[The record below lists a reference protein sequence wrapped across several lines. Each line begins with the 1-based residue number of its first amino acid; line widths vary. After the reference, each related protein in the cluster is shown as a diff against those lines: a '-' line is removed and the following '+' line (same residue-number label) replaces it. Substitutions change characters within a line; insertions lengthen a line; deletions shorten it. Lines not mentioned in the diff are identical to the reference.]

1 MKFNALLPELY
12 VRDFRKSLDF
22 FIRVLGFK
30 KEYGRP
36 TPQFAF
42 LSYQGS
48 QLMIQ
53 EEDNDEDWQ
62 NGKPEFPY
70 GRGLNLQIET
80 DNVQKIADALVKEY
94 GPLKNTIKENWY
106 KKNNLL
112 LGHRELLVT
121 DPDGYLLRFSQP
133 LEKKISNHL
142 KPELYVS
149 DFQKS
154 LDFYTET
161 LGFTKEYDRTNPKF
175 AFLSYQGSQLMIQEE
190 DNDEDWH
197 NGKLEYPYGRELNFQ
212 IHTDNVE
219 KVSSSLKA
227 FKYPLKRG
235 VKDSWY
241 KAENILFGCREIL
254 VMDLDGYLLRFSQGI
269 GEKPAK

>member
-53 EEDNDEDWQ
+53 EEDNDEDW
-62 NGKPEFPY
+62 
-70 GRGLNLQIET
+70 
-80 DNVQKIADALVKEY
+80 
-94 GPLKNTIKENWY
+94 
-106 KKNNLL
+106 
-112 LGHRELLVT
+112 
-121 DPDGYLLRFSQP
+121 
-133 LEKKISNHL
+133 
-142 KPELYVS
+142 
-149 DFQKS
+149 
-154 LDFYTET
+154 
-161 LGFTKEYDRTNPKF
+161 
-175 AFLSYQGSQLMIQEE
+175 
-190 DNDEDWH
+190 H
-197 NGKLEYPYGRELNFQ
+197 NGKLEYPYGRGLNFQ

-219 KVSSSLKA
+219 IVISSLKA

-254 VMDLDGYLLRFSQGI
+254 VMDPDGYLLRFSQGI